1 MPPQQTQQQTRQPQK
16 EQGLFRKLFGRT
28 ATKGSGQQQ
37 KTALRPSQEASKV
50 AESTTGQSGATAAG
64 GGKTPEQEKRVKHRV
79 SVRNNFYAEC
89 RSKMDEWKKAKNKH
103 SLIEPVTQMEANV
116 KSEDEAVANAFD
128 KEDRQKIMGA
138 APSEQVAKDIGDL
151 SEVVSRKFAA
161 KQEVRELVK
170 NHKSVYDMVM
180 HVGEVGNARR
190 ELYAQAMDSLQ
201 QKNQQALDQKQDE
214 GEKENLRKQ
223 QEENKEADLEKE
235 VQALKQAQTT
245 PKKHEKARQN
255 IKRGLS
261 IGQKVGGFLLKIEEW
276 TSNIF
281 SNYSDIKDC
290 VSDRKSLDK
299 KLAELKNCNKINA
312 NPPKIQG
319 LEFGVSEGLGCGLAA
334 FNVVKTIIEMIM
346 EIVSVVKNKALMDRQ
361 EKVLRIR
368 GGFDKILDLI
378 GGIVDGAGPFISMVP
393 FLGTCISL
401 LQNAGGVAKAS
412 MEVFFAGKYR
422 MVVSDSMVKL
432 KNRLKNKR
440 EKLEKREESKADA
453 ALFTLDDFSQKGI
466 LNKRRELLSKVGAQ
480 MQIAK
485 SDEEV
490 AANQYQGR
498 NAITRFMNRVD
509 TGFLHRKHKENAA
522 TGFSAVNQKLAEHM
536 WRVKKEER
544 EKAQNNLAGAQ
555 PVAYNAAYK
564 SKIHAMEALDILNE
578 YEVENELAH
587 RQNLKL
593 RSNGFD
599 SVNSTAKLAGNVIK
613 LSGEICAATGV
624 GAAGGGGL
632 VITSTVIKTVA
643 GLAEVSKKAGGLV
656 NSRLEKHS
664 QRGKNKVYVRN
675 EMGTALYE
683 KMDVLASIMKENENW
698 ITGSDEKA
706 GPDTK
711 DYVISKVK
719 NDFDYIVGVRRGSDM
734 KVSSIRSAESREEII
749 ASLSAA
755 FSQEGN

>member
-1 MPPQQTQQQTRQPQK
+1 MPRQQTQQPQK
-16 EQGLFRKLFGRT
+16 EKGLFERLFGKT
-28 ATKGSGQQQ
+28 ATKGHGQQQ
-37 KTALRPSQEASKV
+37 KQSALRPSQEVLK
-50 AESTTGQSGATAAG
+50 TTEVTSGQSGIKAAG
-64 GGKTPEQEKRVKHRV
+64 AGKTPEHEKRVKHRV
-79 SVRNNFYAEC
+79 SVRNSFYAEC
-89 RSKMDEWKKAKNKH
+89 RSKMDEWKKSKSKH
-103 SLIEPVTQMEANV
+103 SLIDSVSQMKSNVEA
-116 KSEDEAVANAFD
+116 EDEAVAGFFD
-128 KEDRQKIMGA
+128 KEDQQRILGES
-138 APSEQVAKDIGDL
+138 PSEQVAKDIGEL
-151 SEVVSRKFAA
+151 SEVVSRKFAT
-161 KQEVRELVK
+161 KQDVRELVK

-190 ELYAQAMDSLQ
+190 ELYAQAMASLQ
-201 QKNQQALDQKQDE
+201 QKNQQALDSKQDE
-214 GEKENLRKQ
+214 SEKEDLRKQ

-235 VQALKQAQTT
+235 VQALKQAQTP
-245 PKKHEKARQN
+245 PKKHERARQN

-261 IGQKVGGFLLKIEEW
+261 IGQKVGGFLLKIEDW

-290 VSDRKSLDK
+290 VSDRKSLDE

-334 FNVVKTIIEMIM
+334 FNVVKTIVEMIM
-346 EIVSVVKNKALMDRQ
+346 EIVSAVKNKALMDTQ

-368 GGFDKILDLI
+368 GGFEKLLDLI

-401 LQNAGGVAKAS
+401 LQNAGGVAKDS

-432 KNRLKNKR
+432 KNRLKYKR
-440 EKLEKREESKADA
+440 EKLEKREDSKADA
-453 ALFTLDDFSQKGI
+453 ELFTLDDYSNKGI
-466 LNKRRELLSKVGAQ
+466 LNKRRELLAKVGAQ

-490 AANQYQGR
+490 AANQYHGR
-498 NAITRFMNRVD
+498 NPLTRFMNMVD
-509 TGFLHRKHKENAA
+509 TGLFHRKDKENAA

-544 EKAQNNLAGAQ
+544 DKAQNKPAGAQ
-555 PVAYNAAYK
+555 PAAYNAAYK
-564 SKIHAMEALDILNE
+564 SRIHAMEALDILNE
-578 YEVENELAH
+578 YEVENALAH

-599 SVNSTAKLAGNVIK
+599 SASNTAKLAGNVLK

-632 VITSTVIKTVA
+632 VITSTVIKTMA

-656 NSRLEKHS
+656 NSKLEKHS
-664 QRGKNKVYVRN
+664 QRGKNKAYVRN

-683 KMDVLASIMKENENW
+683 KMDVLSSIMKENENW
-698 ITGSDEKA
+698 ITGADEKA
-706 GPDTK
+706 APETQ

-734 KVSSIRSAESREEII
+734 KVSSIQSAGSREEII
-749 ASLSAA
+749 DSLSSA
-755 FSQEGN
+755 FSQDGN